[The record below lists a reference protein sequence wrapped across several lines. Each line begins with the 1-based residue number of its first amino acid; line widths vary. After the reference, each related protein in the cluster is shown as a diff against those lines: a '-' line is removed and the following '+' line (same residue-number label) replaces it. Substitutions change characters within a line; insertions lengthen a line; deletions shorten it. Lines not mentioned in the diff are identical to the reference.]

1 MKKLLSTL
9 AIVSALTTGTNA
21 YAGKE
26 GHTHNHSNSVEPP
39 PHGGTLRDA
48 LPYKAEAVISGDI
61 VKVYIYDAKLKP
73 LKPEKPTMDGEIE
86 MPKKKAK
93 EVKFK
98 SKGDYYE
105 ATIAGIGKVHRYD
118 LVVEFTMKGKK
129 VLVDFG
135 VDNIDQ

>member
-1 MKKLLSTL
+1 MKKILNILVAAFVL
-9 AIVSALTTGTNA
+9 MAGANL
-21 YAGKE
+21 YAKR
-26 GHTHNHSNSVEPP
+26 GHTHNHSNSVEPA

-73 LKPEKPTMDGEIE
+73 LKPQKPTMDAEIE
-86 MPKKKAK
+86 LPKKKAK
-93 EVKFK
+93 EITFK
-98 SKGDYYE
+98 SKGSYYE
-105 ATIAGIGKVHRYD
+105 AKIPGINKAHRYD
-118 LVVEFTMKGKK
+118 LVVEFSMNGKL